1 MSLFDT
7 IKQTIRIFTHKDF
20 TKNPNAPQITELQ
33 KKALWVGLINSE
45 QLTAYTDSLTTGLPQ
60 GRVIQGLTEAW
71 GIYSQADAYE
81 TVEWI
86 QKGGH
91 RVAFNAV
98 LPYINIT
105 DREERNRQIENML
118 KSEPEKIIFSAKTQE
133 ELEEKYESELE
144 RLIEFADHIIECIAE
159 RGNDPFAP
167 FDETNINNG
176 ILAWDLGRLV
186 TIARMCYDLSE
197 ESMIAGEATVR
208 CMDENTAWEIITI
221 VYETAVK
228 EFKDWREMAVSY
240 LIGRGAWGGDTMMLD
255 GLYSIAQKAFEDDN
269 SPWKNVPLK

>member
-1 MSLFDT
+1 MYMNLLNT
-7 IKQTIRIFTHKDF
+7 LKQTVRIFTHKDF
-20 TKNPNAPQITELQ
+20 TKNPNAPHITESQ

-60 GRVIQGLTEAW
+60 ERVIQGLTEAW
-71 GIYSQADAYE
+71 GIYSQEDAYE

-86 QKGGH
+86 RKGGH

-98 LPYINIT
+98 LPYINIA
-105 DREERNRQIENML
+105 DRDERNSRIENML
-118 KSEPEKIIFSAKTQE
+118 KGEPEKIIFSAKTQE

-159 RGNDPFAP
+159 RGSDPFAP

-186 TIARMCYDLSE
+186 TIARLCYD
-197 ESMIAGEATVR
+197 AG
-208 CMDENTAWEIITI
+208 CMDEKTAWEIITN

-240 LIGRGAWGGDTMMLD
+240 LIGRGAWGGDTMMLH